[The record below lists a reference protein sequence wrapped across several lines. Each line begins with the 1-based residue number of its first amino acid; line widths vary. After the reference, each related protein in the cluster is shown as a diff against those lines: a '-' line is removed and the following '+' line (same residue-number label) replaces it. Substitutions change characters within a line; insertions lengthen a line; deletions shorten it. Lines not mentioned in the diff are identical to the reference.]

1 LIGRSLSHFKI
12 IAKLGEGG
20 MGEVYRAEDTKLKR
34 EVALKVLPSELAGS
48 QERLQRFQREAE
60 TLAGLD
66 HPNIVTIYSVE
77 QAEGVHFLTM
87 QLVEGKPLSELIPAD
102 GLPIQQISEIA
113 RPLTEALGAAH
124 AKGVIHRDLKP
135 GNIMV
140 TDDGRVKV
148 LDFGLA
154 KTGRAAGESP
164 QTQMATEPLTAENS
178 ILGTL
183 AYMSPEQLGGKDLD
197 ARSDIFSL
205 GVLLYEM
212 ATGKRPF
219 DGDSPISTIT
229 AILDHTP
236 SPASTLRDSIPS
248 SLDSVIL
255 RCLEKNPQQRF
266 QSAEQVE
273 QALRGVED
281 DPTNGVSGRP
291 PLRIAIGALAV
302 LMAIIASIMLWPGG
316 EEEARLAPTGG
327 PEATGEQQRGP
338 SIAVLPFIN
347 SSGDPEQEYLSNGL
361 TEELITQ
368 LSKYQELLVVASTS
382 ILEYKDRSVDVRA
395 VGESLG
401 IRYVLQGSVQR
412 AGDKIRLTAQLSDA
426 RDGRQVWGESYDRDL
441 TATDFFVLQ
450 DELTGE
456 VLNAIAGS
464 YGALFRADLAQARRK
479 PPENLDIYDCVLR
492 VYDYLQIHDADKH
505 LAARDCLEM
514 VVDANTDYADALAWL
529 AYLYSEEYH
538 HRWNAR
544 PDEYDALDRALQLGE
559 ESVRLDTASQ
569 VAHGCF
575 ALTLFLT
582 GDYDHATVE
591 AQRAVDLNPRNALW
605 LGLMGLYLS
614 QLGETERGLS
624 MVRAATLLSPN
635 PPNWFHMVYF
645 YDHYVNGR
653 YREALAD
660 ARLVDRSGDFRIP
673 LFVAASYGQLGRTE
687 EAAPALAELEELWTL
702 PVEQLRTEL
711 IERHAIAP
719 ELTDRLLEGV
729 AKAGLEG
736 VLELSPST
744 GA

>member
-1 LIGRSLSHFKI
+1 MIGRSLSHFKI